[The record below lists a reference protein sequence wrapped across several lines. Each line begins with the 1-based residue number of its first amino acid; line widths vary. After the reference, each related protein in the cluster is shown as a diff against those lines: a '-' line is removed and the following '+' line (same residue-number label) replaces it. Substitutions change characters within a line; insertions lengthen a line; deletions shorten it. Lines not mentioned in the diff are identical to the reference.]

1 MKKQQKGSF
10 LLLLT
15 AMIWGMGFVAQ
26 KAGAELEP
34 FTYNGIRM
42 LLAGLVLLPIAHIM
56 TKDEKKK
63 RNTESMKG
71 GFVCGLV
78 LCAASNLQQFGLYFQ
93 TDAGKAGFITSLYI
107 LFVPIFSVFLGK
119 KIKPMLWCCVAL
131 GMVGFY
137 LLTMAGKAGG
147 FTLAKGDF
155 YVLLCAFVFGWHI
168 IVVDYYAARTNG
180 LLLSA
185 VQFLV
190 AGIISFVLM
199 VFFESPNM
207 ENILNLW
214 KPILYS
220 GFISSGVG
228 YTLQVLG
235 QRDAE
240 PTMATLVMSLE
251 SVFAVI
257 FGVLI
262 LGEQI
267 TYLEGVG
274 CIVIFT
280 AVLLPQVIE
289 MTGEK
294 K

>member
-1 MKKQQKGSF
+1 MKKEQKGSL

-42 LLAGLVLLPIAHIM
+42 LMAGFVLLPITCIM
-56 TKDEKKK
+56 KKDEEKK
-63 RNTESMKG
+63 RNAESIKG
-71 GFVCGLV
+71 GILCGVV
-78 LCAASNLQQFGLYFQ
+78 LCVATNLQQFGLYFQ
-93 TDAGKAGFITSLYI
+93 TDASKAGFITSLYI
-107 LFVPIFSVFLGK
+107 LFVPVFSLFFGK
-119 KIKPMLWCCVAL
+119 KVKPMIWCCVSL
-131 GMVGFY
+131 GMLGFY
-137 LLTMAGKAGG
+137 LLTMAGKADG
-147 FTLAKGDF
+147 FTLGKGDF
-155 YVLLCAFVFGWHI
+155 YVLLCAFVFAWHI
-168 IVVDYYAARTNG
+168 IVVDYYAAKSNG

-190 AGIISFVLM
+190 TGIISLILM
-199 VFFESPNM
+199 IFFENPNLI
-207 ENILNLW
+207 EILNLW

-220 GFISSGVG
+220 GLISSGVG

-240 PTMATLVMSLE
+240 PTTATLVMSLE

-262 LGEQI
+262 LGEKI
-267 TYLEGVG
+267 SWIEGAG

-280 AVLLPQVIE
+280 AVLLPQVIQR
-289 MTGEK
+289 TGEK